1 VNMIQVFYTYDE
13 LRPMVP
19 FEIVLRRVVGL
30 KGRCECGQF
39 DLRIFHAS

>member
-13 LRPMVP
+13 LRLMVP

-30 KGRCECGQF
+30 KGRCAWGAS
-39 DLRIFHAS
+39 DLGILHAY